1 MQKINIYNYE
11 KHIDDEIRNI
21 EKSSMTERNKELIF
35 QFKDFCFM
43 DGLSKARINR
53 LLNTTKAIALELKKD
68 MDSAT
73 KEDIMKIVQKIQ
85 TNEKYSIYTK
95 NTYLVILKKFY
106 KWLKGN
112 NKKYPEEVEWIK
124 ATVKKSQM
132 KLPSEEGLI
141 TEQDIKNLIDAA
153 DTPRD
158 KALVS
163 VTYESGCRIGEV
175 LSCRLNSLTF
185 DELGCNMVVNG
196 KTGARKVRLIASTPY
211 LANWL
216 EHHPYKHDNESPL
229 WIAIGNKKKNIYINY
244 PTARAVFRRLF
255 KKTGI
260 KKRSNPHLLRHSRAT
275 FLASYLTEFQ
285 MNQYLGWVQGSK
297 MPHTYVHMSGRDVD
311 NAILAMNKIKTEKK
325 TNETIL
331 QSQKCPRCETVNGFN
346 CKFCNKCGAVL
357 DMKTAIE
364 IEENKKQEIVIRNN
378 SDELMN
384 TLIKDPEIQQILIR
398 KIMELGLGSKLEG
411 LKIN

>member
-1 MQKINIYNYE
+1 MVKFNIHNYE
-11 KHIDDEIRNI
+11 KTMNNEIRNI
-21 EKSSMTERNKELIF
+21 EKSSMTKRNKELIF

-106 KWLKGN
+106 KWLNGN
-112 NKKYPEEVEWIK
+112 EEYPEQVRWIK

-141 TEQDIKNLIDAA
+141 TEEDIKTLIDAA

-175 LSCRLNSLTF
+175 LSCKLNSLTF
-185 DELGCNMVVNG
+185 DDLGCNLVVNG
-196 KTGARKVRLIASTPY
+196 KTGARKVRLIVSTPY

-229 WIAIGNKKKNIYINY
+229 WIAIGNKKKDIYVNY
-244 PTARAVFRRLF
+244 PTARAIFKRLF

-260 KKRSNPHLLRHSRAT
+260 QKRSNPHLFRHSRAT
-275 FLASYLTEFQ
+275 FLASHLTEFQ
-285 MNQYLGWVQGSK
+285 MNQYLGWIQGSK
-297 MPHTYVHMSGRDVD
+297 MPHTYVHMSGKEVD

-331 QSQKCPRCETVNGFN
+331 QSQKCPRCSTVNGFN
-346 CKFCNKCGAVL
+346 CKFCNKCGAIL

-364 IEENKKQEIVIRNN
+364 IEENKKQEVIIRNN
-378 SDELMN
+378 SDDLMN

-398 KIMELGLGSKLEG
+398 KIMERGLGNKLEG